1 MSGNTSEFHLLAFL
15 IFKEFHMGLS
25 IGVLLMYLLSVI
37 GNMTIIII
45 VFKDSQLHTPM
56 YFFLC
61 NLAFQDIVY
70 VSAILPKL
78 LVITVSGNGNIC
90 FQCCITQMF
99 LFAFCVGIEFFL
111 LTSMAYDRYVAICVP
126 LHYTIIMNKRLCAL
140 LAFSSWFFAAL
151 NSLMHSVLISNLSFC
166 NVQQINHFFCDVKT
180 LLWLSCADTRNIQ
193 LLISVEGI
201 VLGFIP
207 FLLILISYMYILS
220 TILKISDAS
229 GRLKAFSSCSSHLI
243 VVVLFC
249 GTFLSLNL
257 KPEAHHS
264 EEQDKLLS
272 LIYIAVVP
280 ALNPLVYSLRNKE
293 VLRALKKQFLKKIK
307 INTF

>member
-15 IFKEFHMGLS
+15 IFKEFQTGLS

-45 VFKDSQLHTPM
+45 VCNQSQLHIPM

-70 VSAILPKL
+70 ISAILPKL
-78 LVITVSGNGNIC
+78 LVITVTGNGTIC
-90 FQCCITQMF
+90 FPCCITQMF
-99 LFAFCVGIEFFL
+99 LFAFCVGTEFFL

-126 LHYTIIMNKRLCAL
+126 LHYTVIMNERLCAI

-151 NSLMHSVLISNLSFC
+151 NSLMHSVLISKLSFC
-166 NVQQINHFFCDVKT
+166 NVQEINHFFCDVKT
-180 LLWLSCADTRNIQ
+180 VLRLSCTDTINIQ
-193 LLISVEGI
+193 ILISVEGI

-207 FLLILISYMYILS
+207 FLLILISYIYILS
-220 TILKISDAS
+220 TILKISNSS

-257 KPEAHHS
+257 KPEAHLS
-264 EEQDKLLS
+264 KEQDKLLS

-280 ALNPLVYSLRNKE
+280 ALNPLVYSLRNRE
-293 VLRALKKQFLKKIK
+293 VLRALKKQILKRK
-307 INTF
+307 